1 MNCLP
6 CGLIRKKN
14 YPCYFPF
21 LIFLK
26 IIIITNIIYTHMYTH
41 FVDFFTPKTTH
52 VVHLIKGDLQ
62 VQSTLLVEREW
73 GAK

>member
-1 MNCLP
+1 
-6 CGLIRKKN
+6 
-14 YPCYFPF
+14 
-21 LIFLK
+21 
-26 IIIITNIIYTHMYTH
+26 MYTH